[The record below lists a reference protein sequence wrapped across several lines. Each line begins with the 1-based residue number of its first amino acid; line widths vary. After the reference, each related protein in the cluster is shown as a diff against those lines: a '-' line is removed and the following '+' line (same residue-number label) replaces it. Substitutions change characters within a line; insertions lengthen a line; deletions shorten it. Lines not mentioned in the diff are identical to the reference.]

1 MADVKFV
8 TLEGDELTI
17 ELAVQRLM
25 HRVSEL
31 ETKLTETQSMQDN
44 LLKRIHYLEAHV

>member
-31 ETKLTETQSMQDN
+31 EATLNETKTLQENILTR
-44 LLKRIHYLEAHV
+44 LHYLESHV